1 MFRNSYKNYGLIF
14 FVFLCKIISK
24 LKIVYFYKM
33 NNGKVNINFK
43 VMASA
48 LSTHVRAKA
57 MAAGSTIVYREN
69 GQLIRETPKKNRKE
83 PLKIK

>member
-1 MFRNSYKNYGLIF
+1 MKNS
-14 FVFLCKIISK
+14 
-24 LKIVYFYKM
+24 
-33 NNGKVNINFK
+33 KVNINFK

-69 GQLIRETPKKNRKE
+69 GQLIEETPKKNKKE
-83 PLKIK
+83 PLKFK